1 MIGLTCWVLCF
12 PLCFFSWAFPEI
24 PGRNKSLTNKKIHV
38 IIKKKEKGLI
48 KMIEFGIMNVK
59 TEEEKVMFGYNIAD
73 AYRRA
78 KLDMNEWHITYCEYI
93 D

>member
-1 MIGLTCWVLCF
+1 MF
-12 PLCFFSWAFPEI
+12 
-24 PGRNKSLTNKKIHV
+24 
-38 IIKKKEKGLI
+38 
-48 KMIEFGIMNVK
+48 EFGITNIK
-59 TEEEKVMFGYNIAD
+59 TNEANTMFGYNIAD

>member
-1 MIGLTCWVLCF
+1 MIANTGTRLTGIWLK
-12 PLCFFSWAFPEI
+12 L
-24 PGRNKSLTNKKIHV
+24 KSLTNNKIYDT
-38 IIKKKEKGLI
+38 IKKKEKELI
-48 KMIEFGIMNVK
+48 TMIEFGIVNIK
-59 TEEEKVMFGYNIAD
+59 TNEERHMFGYNIAD

>member
-1 MIGLTCWVLCF
+1 
-12 PLCFFSWAFPEI
+12 
-24 PGRNKSLTNKKIHV
+24 LTNKKIHA
-38 IIKKKEKGLI
+38 IIKKKEKELI
-48 KMIEFGIMNVK
+48 KMFEFGIVNVK
-59 TEEEKVMFGYNIAD
+59 TGEENVMFGYNIAD

>member
-1 MIGLTCWVLCF
+1 
-12 PLCFFSWAFPEI
+12 
-24 PGRNKSLTNKKIHV
+24 
-38 IIKKKEKGLI
+38 
-48 KMIEFGIMNVK
+48 MIEFGIMNTK
-59 TEEEKVMFGYNIAD
+59 TEEEKVMFGYSITD